1 MDLLQIHQ
9 GHTIVVK
16 YLMVRTIVVKYS
28 IYNKSTLNLSPPY
41 PLKLRL
47 ITTKKCIYADC

>member
-1 MDLLQIHQ
+1 MNLLQIHQ

-16 YLMVRTIVVKYS
+16 YLMNTIVVKYS

-41 PLKLRL
+41 PLKLRFQQL
-47 ITTKKCIYADC
+47 KKCIYADC